1 MRYSRQYR
9 HELKYWISRG
19 DYEVLRQRFGAVMK
33 RDSHTKNG
41 VYRITS
47 LYFDDIYGTA
57 YREKSNGMLY
67 RKKFRIRSYELDPNF
82 IRLEEKCKENNV
94 GYKKSAVLT
103 RDEYTD
109 ILNGKTAFLADE
121 RFMGTAAEDFF
132 YSTSTVYQKPAVI
145 VDYLR
150 EPYLC
155 DAGNVR
161 LTFDSALSVCVNTFD
176 MFDEKARFAPVFER
190 GEILLEIKYDNYLP
204 AYIEQLLTGVTLN
217 SDSVSKFIL
226 CSDKAKQLRYGI

>member
-1 MRYSRQYR
+1 MRLSRQYR

-19 DYEVLRQRFGAVMK
+19 DYEVLRRRFAAAMK
-33 RDSHTKNG
+33 PDSHAENG
-41 VYRITS
+41 SYRITS

-67 RKKFRIRSYELDPNF
+67 RKKFRIRSYGLDPNF

-94 GYKKSAVLT
+94 GYKKSAVIT
-103 RDEYTD
+103 RSEYEC
-109 ILNGKTAFLADE
+109 ILNRKTAFLADE

-132 YSTSTVYQKPAVI
+132 YSTSTVLQRPAVI

-155 DAGNVR
+155 GAGNVR
-161 LTFDSALSVCVNTFD
+161 ITFDSALSVCANTFD
-176 MFDEKARFAPVFER
+176 MFDERARFTPVFER
-190 GEILLEIKYDNYLP
+190 GEIILEIKYDSFLP
-204 AYIEQLLTGVTLN
+204 AYIEQLLTGVELN

-226 CSDKAKQLRYGI
+226 CSDKAKLLRYGI